1 MPKTNPPGKNMAYIS
16 TSLNKEIL
24 AIIDERAEKIGLTRG
39 GYLRKILVQ
48 WYENGCPPIN
58 KIDQLVIQSESPYSS
73 TQGDDNPSL
82 KVAEDGEPS

>member
-24 AIIDERAEKIGLTRG
+24 TIIDARADKIGLTRG
-39 GYLRKILVQ
+39 GYLRQILVQ

-58 KIDQLVIQSESPYSS
+58 KVDQLVLQSESEYTSK
-73 TQGDDNPSL
+73 DAEDKPSL
-82 KVAEDGEPS
+82 KVAEDSE

>member
-24 AIIDERAEKIGLTRG
+24 TIIDARADKIGLTRG
-39 GYLRKILVQ
+39 GYLRQILVQ

-58 KIDQLVIQSESPYSS
+58 KVDQLVLQSESEYSS
-73 TQGDDNPSL
+73 KDAEDKPSL
-82 KVAEDGEPS
+82 KVAEDSE

>member
-24 AIIDERAEKIGLTRG
+24 TIIDARAEKIGLTRG
-39 GYLRKILVQ
+39 GYLRQILVQ

-58 KIDQLVIQSESPYSS
+58 KVDQLVLQSESEYSS
-73 TQGDDNPSL
+73 KDAEDKPSL
-82 KVAEDGEPS
+82 KVAEDSE